1 MLFCMSHQCVC
12 GGRSDCDDS
21 EDDDDEPRKPVPEWA
36 RGHALWAQLQAQFKM
51 DPDEIFQQHKKTCA
65 LNEVFG
71 HAGAPADHLPLCAEV
86 KTCMREETRRR
97 PPHLLYSQRMCSLR
111 VSRGVHVT

>member
-1 MLFCMSHQCVC
+1 MLVDW
-12 GGRSDCDDS
+12 GRSDCDDS

-36 RGHALWAQLQAQFKM
+36 RGQALWAQLQAQVKM

-71 HAGAPADHLPLCAEV
+71 HAGTLPPAMA
-86 KTCMREETRRR
+86 
-97 PPHLLYSQRMCSLR
+97 
-111 VSRGVHVT
+111 

>member
-1 MLFCMSHQCVC
+1 VLVGC
-12 GGRSDCDDS
+12 GRSDCDDS

-36 RGHALWAQLQAQFKM
+36 RGQALWAQLQAQIKM

-71 HAGAPADHLPLCAEV
+71 HAGASFINPACYILKYFKRLF
-86 KTCMREETRRR
+86 K
-97 PPHLLYSQRMCSLR
+97 
-111 VSRGVHVT
+111 